1 MADRAGADRPR
12 RVLSGLSA
20 VDHRGRA
27 RGCGAA
33 LSRRHAD
40 PHRHA
45 DPRRRVEPR
54 NDRRARHQHQTAV
67 HAGVRAWRRAR
78 RPRRADAGADPHRP
92 DRHGREHSHPCLCH
106 HRDRRHRLDPRRVPG
121 RDFRRHDRYARP
133 RLPAGSAADG
143 AEFFRSLHRG
153 AGIILDA
160 DLSADGDRARRA
172 AGGAV
177 PGRQAMKSRINVSNA
192 VVALVVLGLTLL
204 PVYSALSG
212 NIFILTLFTRIV
224 IFALAAA
231 SLNLIMGYGGMM
243 SFGHA
248 AYLGIGG
255 YAVGIL
261 AFEGFGSGFI
271 QWPVALAASALYAL
285 VIGALSLRTRGVY
298 FIMITLAFAQMA
310 YYIASGMSRYGGDD
324 GLTIYKRS
332 TFGGIIDLSN
342 RVQFY
347 YLCLACL
354 FGGIYLIWRIINSR
368 FGMVVQGVR
377 SNEQRM
383 QAIGFHAN
391 RYRLVC
397 FVISGTI
404 CGLAGALLANNTDFI
419 SPAGM
424 YWTRSGELMVMV
436 VFGGMGSLFGPV
448 IGTILFLLLEE
459 LLSQFTEYW
468 ALIMGPL
475 LLLIVLF
482 ARGGIMGLLGRLS
495 RE

>member
-1 MADRAGADRPR
+1 MK
-12 RVLSGLSA
+12 
-20 VDHRGRA
+20 GRLDA
-27 RGCGAA
+27 
-33 LSRRHAD
+33 RHAM
-40 PHRHA
+40 A
-45 DPRRRVEPR
+45 
-54 NDRRARHQHQTAV
+54 
-67 HAGVRAWRRAR
+67 
-78 RPRRADAGADPHRP
+78 
-92 DRHGREHSHPCLCH
+92 
-106 HRDRRHRLDPRRVPG
+106 
-121 RDFRRHDRYARP
+121 
-133 RLPAGSAADG
+133 
-143 AEFFRSLHRG
+143 
-153 AGIILDA
+153 
-160 DLSADGDRARRA
+160 
-172 AGGAV
+172 
-177 PGRQAMKSRINVSNA
+177 
-192 VVALVVLGLTLL
+192 ALVVVGLLVL
-204 PVYSALSG
+204 PIYTSLTG
-212 NIFILTLFTRIV
+212 NGFALTLFTRIV

-261 AFEGFGSGFI
+261 AHEGIGSGLI
-271 QWPVALAASALYAL
+271 QWPAGLAASALFAL

-310 YYIASGMSRYGGDD
+310 YYVASGLSRYGGDD

-332 TFGGIIDLSN
+332 DFGGIIDLSN

-354 FGGIYLIWRIINSR
+354 LGGIYLIWRIVNSR
-368 FGMVVQGVR
+368 FGLVVQGVR

-404 CGLAGALLANNTDFI
+404 CGLAGALLANNTDFV
-419 SPAGM
+419 SPAVM
-424 YWTRSGELMVMV
+424 YWTRSGDLMVMV
-436 VFGGMGSLFGPV
+436 ILGGMGSLFGPV
-448 IGTILFLLLEE
+448 IGTIVFLVLEE
-459 LLSQFTEYW
+459 FLSQVTEYW

-482 ARGGIMGLLGRLS
+482 GRGGIYGMLGRL
-495 RE
+495 RRG